1 MGDSWRGS
9 RDDAAMA
16 PRRSYADSCAYLLAE
31 GWIEDLPPL
40 LDRRPRHDDDRPGL
54 SFFRTLVERADLS
67 NLTLPRT
74 FIGRSE
80 VRAVSFRNTDL
91 SESTLCW
98 NDFVDVDFRD
108 ADLREADLRG
118 ADFERCDVT
127 GANLAGALLSPDT
140 PLVLDDV
147 QRAAVVWST
156 VVPPG
161 G

>member
-1 MGDSWRGS
+1 MTAMGVP
-9 RDDAAMA
+9 

-31 GWIEDLPPL
+31 GWIEQLPPL

-54 SFFRTLVERADLS
+54 SFFRTRVADADLS

-80 VRAVSFRNTDL
+80 VSGVSFRNTDL

-98 NDFVDVDFRD
+98 SDFVDVDFRT
-108 ADLREADLRG
+108 ADLRGADLRG
-118 ADFERCDVT
+118 ADFVRCDFT
-127 GANLAGALLSPDT
+127 GANLAGALVSPDAE
-140 PLVLDDV
+140 LDLDDA
-147 QRAAVVWST
+147 QDATIAWSDDE
-156 VVPPG
+156 PEG